1 MKRDLLD
8 ALLAVRGD
16 KKPAVLVTR
25 LGDGVQALITA
36 SDPVGDAALADSVA
50 TAARG
55 ALRADRGTT
64 IDTAGGRV
72 FLQVFNPP
80 LRMIIVGAVH
90 IAQPLAPMASLAG
103 YQVTVVDPRRSFASE
118 TRFPNIA
125 VSTEWP
131 DEALE
136 RLAPDSRTAVVTL
149 THDPKLDDA
158 ALAVALKAEPFYIG
172 SLGSKKTH
180 AARLDRLAR
189 EGFSAART
197 ARIHG
202 PIGLALGATSPA
214 EIAIAI
220 MAEVTRVLRRER
232 AT

>member
-1 MKRDLLD
+1 MKRALLD
-8 ALLAVRGD
+8 ALLAVRAD
-16 KKPAVLVTR
+16 KKPAVLATR
-25 LGDGVQALITA
+25 LDDGAQALI
-36 SDPVGDAALADSVA
+36 SERGPVGDAALADTVA
-50 TAARG
+50 AAAQG

-64 IDTAGGRV
+64 VDAVGGRI

-103 YQVTVVDPRRSFASE
+103 YQVTVVDPRRAFASE
-118 TRFPNIA
+118 TRFPNIE

-136 RLAPDSRTAVVTL
+136 RLASDPRTAVVTL

-172 SLGSKKTH
+172 CLGSRKTH
-180 AARLDRLAR
+180 AARLERLAGA
-189 EGFSAART
+189 GFSAAET

-232 AT
+232 AA